1 MRDISI
7 PKMFYLF
14 GGFCFIVGIVLLF
27 LAFGTREMWSHYFI
41 RDFGQAIIAFII
53 GVIFFAIG
61 FFAKKL
67 GNFFKSF
74 FKDS

>member
-53 GVIFFAIG
+53 GVIFFCHW
-61 FFAKKL
+61 FFCQKTWE
-67 GNFFKSF
+67 FF
-74 FKDS
+74 